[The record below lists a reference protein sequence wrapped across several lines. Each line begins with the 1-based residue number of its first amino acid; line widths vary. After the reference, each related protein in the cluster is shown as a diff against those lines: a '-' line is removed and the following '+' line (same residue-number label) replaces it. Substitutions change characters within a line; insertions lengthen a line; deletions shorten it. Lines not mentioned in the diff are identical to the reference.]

1 MKSNRGLVS
10 LLLVFSLGFI
20 SFILLPQQHVIA
32 QDTNAAVQ
40 RGYRTGYSDGYMA
53 GYRDILDSKT
63 KDFTRHPD
71 YASASRAFNKD
82 YGDIEDYRDGYKQ
95 GFEAGYDS
103 GFDKKPFESEIP
115 SSLTIRGNVPAAQTP
130 ATATIEQPNNAQTTP
145 TIETITTA
153 EQTAV
158 VTTTQPTTVQ
168 TADGTIIISKDTEL
182 ILELQ
187 GPLSTDKNRV
197 GDTFTAKVV
206 SPLELSGATIEGR
219 INKITKPGRIKRRSE
234 LSLDFD
240 RIVISENKWGNFNGT
255 LTEVLPVKGD
265 NVRRVDDEGTAVGK
279 SSLKPDLTKVGASTG
294 AGAAIGGIVA
304 GPVGIAVGSGVGAAA
319 AVGAVMIERG
329 KDIKLN
335 ANQQLRVKT
344 AYETQ
349 IR

>member
-1 MKSNRGLVS
+1 MKSNRGL
-10 LLLVFSLGFI
+10 LGLILVFSLGLI
-20 SFILLPQQHVIA
+20 SLFSLPQQNVFA
-32 QDTNAAVQ
+32 QDTNAALQ
-40 RGYRTGYSDGYMA
+40 RGFRTGYSDGYMA
-53 GYRDILDSKT
+53 GYRDILDAKT
-63 KDFTRHPD
+63 KDFSRNPD
-71 YASASRAFNKD
+71 YASASRAFNKE
-82 YGDIEDYRDGYKQ
+82 YGAIEDYRDGYKQ
-95 GFEAGYDS
+95 GFETGYDA

-115 SSLTIRGNVPAAQTP
+115 SSLTIRGNAPAAQTP
-130 ATATIEQPNNAQTTP
+130 ITTTVEQPNATP
-145 TIETITTA
+145 QSIPT

-187 GPLSTDKNRV
+187 GPISTDKNRV

-240 RIVISENKWGNFNGT
+240 RIVISQNKWGNFNGT

-279 SSLKPDLTKVGASTG
+279 SSLKPDITKVAASTG
-294 AGAAIGGIVA
+294 AGAAVGGIVA
-304 GPVGIAVGSGVGAAA
+304 GPVGLAVGSGVGAAA

-329 KDIKLN
+329 KDIRLN

>member
-10 LLLVFSLGFI
+10 LILVFSLGFI
-20 SFILLPQQHVIA
+20 SFILLPSQHVIA
-32 QDTNAAVQ
+32 QDTNAALQ

-53 GYRDILDSKT
+53 GYRDILDTKT

-71 YASASRAFNKD
+71 YVSASRAFNKD

-115 SSLTIRGNVPAAQTP
+115 SSLTIRGNAPAAQVP
-130 ATATIEQPNNAQTTP
+130 ATATVEQPNTTP
-145 TIETITTA
+145 TTPTT

-234 LSLDFD
+234 LSLDFN

-279 SSLKPDLTKVGASTG
+279 SSLRPDLTKVGASTG